1 MDEKNKVVPGSQ
13 AGDKAPTDG
22 SINVANVEELKKLVE
37 GLTQKVGELTTQNQ
51 TLQANQSRFFSPEFI
66 QSLRGPAAPVQ
77 PEPAVDLNQLD
88 NTGLTQHL
96 VKNIGALLDQKFGAV
111 SKDINVLKAH
121 QRIGEV
127 RFKHGDFDDFL
138 PKIREIWQENPGLSP
153 EAAYK
158 LAKYGSEDAIAEIER
173 VRETKAQEAELASR
187 QTGRPGEGSSFNLEA
202 HKNLTPDQQID
213 EAAKAILTSIE

>member
-1 MDEKNKVVPGSQ
+1 MEPNEKVIQGGQPGGNVPGASNN
-13 AGDKAPTDG
+13 
-22 SINVANVEELKKLVE
+22 NVADVEELKKLVE
-37 GLTQKVGELTTQNQ
+37 GLTQKVGELTAQNQ
-51 TLQANQSRFFSPEFI
+51 SLQANQSRFFSPEFI
-66 QSLRGPAAPVQ
+66 QSLRGPSAPAQ
-77 PEPAVDLNQLD
+77 PEPTVDLNQLD
-88 NTGLTQHL
+88 NAGLTKHL
-96 VKNIGALLDQKFGAV
+96 IQNIGSLLDQKFGMV

-121 QRIGEV
+121 QMIGEV

-173 VRETKAQEAELASR
+173 VREAKAQEAENASR

-202 HKNLTPDQQID
+202 HKDLTPDQQID
-213 EAAKAILTSIE
+213 EAAKAILTSTE